1 MLAMVGTVV
10 FWLVL
15 GVYVAGVLGP
25 RVFWVVAGRRCPRCE
40 SGRLWFAGLADN
52 PWRRLRSWWRCETCH
67 AEIRETA
74 WGRWESQPA
83 PEAIEAD
90 LAA

>member
-1 MLAMVGTVV
+1 MVGTVV
-10 FWLVL
+10 FWVVV

-25 RVFWVVAGRRCPRCE
+25 RLFWVMAGRRCPHCE

-52 PWRRLRSWWRCETCH
+52 PWRRLRSWWRCESCH

-74 WGRWESQPA
+74 WGRWESQTD